1 MRRLLRGL
9 AITLL
14 LLAGLAAWGWR
25 SGDETPIDVVA
36 EARTAL
42 GIPLEASLVETNG
55 IRLHVV
61 QAGPADGP
69 PVLLLHGFP
78 EFWWTWHAQLKALAQ
93 AGFRVIVPD
102 LRGFGRSDKPP
113 RIEDYRSEERQAD
126 IVGLLDALG
135 HKSVYL
141 AGHDFGGFVAWNL
154 AIRHPERV
162 RKLVV
167 FNVAHPEVYRSP
179 PPPEPG
185 HETTNWFRTFFQL
198 PWLPELALRSGDWY
212 LLGRSLI
219 ESSRPGSFAEP
230 ALSYYKSAWAYE
242 NAMHTMLAWYRASFR
257 YPADLPD
264 DSRVRAPTRIV
275 WGSLDRYNDPLLAAP
290 SLPHCLDAKLVRFED
305 AGHWVLHEKPAQTS
319 ELLIQFFREP

>member
-1 MRRLLRGL
+1 LRRLLRGL
-9 AITLL
+9 AITALL
-14 LLAGLAAWGWR
+14 LGALAWWGWR
-25 SGDETPIDVVA
+25 SGDEAPIDVV
-36 EARTAL
+36 EQARTAL
-42 GIPLEASLVETNG
+42 GIPLESSLVETNG

-61 QAGPADGP
+61 QAGPVDGP
-69 PVLLLHGFP
+69 PVVLLHGFP

-102 LRGFGRSDKPP
+102 QRGFGRSDKPP
-113 RIEDYRSEERQAD
+113 RIEDYRSQERLAD

-135 HKSVYL
+135 HRDVYL

-185 HETTNWFRTFFQL
+185 HETTNWFRYFFQL
-198 PWLPELALRSGDWY
+198 PWLPELALRSGNWY
-212 LLGRSLI
+212 LLGRNLI
-219 ESSRPGSFAEP
+219 ESSQPGSFAEP

-242 NAMHTMLAWYRASFR
+242 NAMHTMLDWYRATYR
-257 YPADLPD
+257 YPSAAPA
-264 DSRVRAPTRIV
+264 DSRVHMPMRLV
-275 WGSLDRYNDPLLAAP
+275 WGSLDRFNDPLFAAP
-290 SLPHCLDAKLVRFED
+290 SLVFCDFGELVRFED
-305 AGHWVLHEKPAQTS
+305 AGHWVLREKEAETS
-319 ELLIQFFREP
+319 ALLIDFFSEP

>member
-25 SGDETPIDVVA
+25 SGDVAPIDVVS

-42 GIPLEASLVETNG
+42 GIPLESSLVATNG

-78 EFWWTWHAQLKALAQ
+78 EFWWSWNAQLKALAQ

-113 RIEDYRSEERQAD
+113 RVEDYRGEQRLAD

-135 HKSVYL
+135 HPSVYL

-154 AIRHPERV
+154 AIHHPERV

-185 HETTNWFRTFFQL
+185 HETTSWFRTFFQL
-198 PWLPELALRSGDWY
+198 PWLPELAIRSGHWY
-212 LLGRSLI
+212 LLSRNLV
-219 ESSRPGSFAEP
+219 ESSRPGTFAEP
-230 ALSYYKSAWAYE
+230 ALRYYQSAWAYE
-242 NAMHTMLAWYRASFR
+242 NAMHTMLDWYRASFR
-257 YPADLPD
+257 FPPDPPADP
-264 DSRVRAPTRIV
+264 RVRMPTRVV
-275 WGSLDRYNDPLLAAP
+275 WGGLDRFNAPSYAAP
-290 SLPHCLDAKLVRFED
+290 SVDYCDAGELVLYPD
-305 AGHWVLHEKPAQTS
+305 AGHWLLHEEPARTS
-319 ELLIQFFREP
+319 ELLIGFFAER

>member
-14 LLAGLAAWGWR
+14 LLAGLAVWGWR
-25 SGDETPIDVVA
+25 SGADAPIDVVA
-36 EARTAL
+36 EARSHL
-42 GIPLEASLVETNG
+42 GIPLEASLVATNG

-78 EFWWTWHAQLKALAQ
+78 EFWWAWRAQLAALAQ

-102 LRGFGRSDKPP
+102 LRGFNRSDKPS
-113 RIEDYRSEERQAD
+113 RVEDYRGEERMAD
-126 IVGLLDALG
+126 VVGLLDALG
-135 HKSVYL
+135 HESVYL

-154 AIRHPERV
+154 ALHHPQRL

-185 HETTNWFRTFFQL
+185 RETTHWFRTFFQL
-198 PWLPELALRSGDWY
+198 PWLPELAARSGHWY
-212 LLGRSLI
+212 LLSRNLV
-219 ESSRPGSFAEP
+219 ESSRPGTFAEP
-230 ALSYYKSAWAYE
+230 ALSYYQSAWAYE
-242 NAMHTMLAWYRASFR
+242 NAIHTMIHWYRASFR
-257 YPADLPD
+257 YPLEPPADP
-264 DSRVRAPTRIV
+264 RVRLPMRLV
-275 WGSLDRYNDPLLAAP
+275 WGDLDRFNDPSYAAP
-290 SLPHCLDAKLVRFED
+290 SMKFCDAGELVIYPD
-305 AGHWVLHEKPAQTS
+305 AGHWLLHEKSAETS
-319 ELLIQFFREP
+319 ALLVDFFGES